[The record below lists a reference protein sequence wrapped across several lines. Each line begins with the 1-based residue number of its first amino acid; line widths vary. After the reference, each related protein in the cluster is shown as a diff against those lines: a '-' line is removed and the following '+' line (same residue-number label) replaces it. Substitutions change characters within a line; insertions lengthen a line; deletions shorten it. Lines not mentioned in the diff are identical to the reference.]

1 MQAQDR
7 AHRIGQTREVRV
19 FRLITVNSIEENIL
33 ARASFKMGLD
43 AKIIE
48 AGMFNKK
55 SNAEQRKS
63 MLEDLLRRDQ
73 EQNEIGDD
81 LPSDAEINQMLARS
95 DEEFEIFQQMDAE
108 REKQL
113 LDEWRKMGK
122 KGQPQR
128 LIQEDELPEWMVAEQ
143 IFPDDVDAA
152 TYGRGRRERKEVF
165 YDDDLTEN
173 QWSKVY
179 NTFLS
184 FVYFYYYFGYLFL
197 PPPPKDIG
205 RRTG

>member
-184 FVYFYYYFGYLFL
+184 FVNFYYFGYLFL
-197 PPPPKDIG
+197 FSPPKDIG
-205 RRTG
+205 RRSG